1 MDKLSDAL
9 SAIGL
14 ILPLTFNYYDQQRL
28 MKVMD
33 DPDALKKEY
42 NQICDEID
50 GVARMNL
57 AINHPNFRSL

>member
-1 MDKLSDAL
+1 MNELIDKM

-14 ILPLTFNYYDQQRL
+14 VLPITFNYYDQQRL

-33 DPDALKKEY
+33 DPDALRKEY
-42 NQICDEID
+42 DKICDEID

-57 AINHPNFRSL
+57 AINHPNYRT